1 MFNAGRAWDARP
13 TSRAGTPTAVYPDG
27 TDARTSE
34 PAPILA
40 KSPMSTLPNTVAPAD
55 SSATADPRSAS
66 LAFWRAA
73 ERDLLQ
79 HRYVFADDHAF
90 TDGDTGAMVDK

>member
-1 MFNAGRAWDARP
+1 MLNAGRASDARP
-13 TSRAGTPTAVYPDG
+13 TNRAGTPTAVYPGG

-55 SSATADPRSAS
+55 SSTPRPI
-66 LAFWRAA
+66 R
-73 ERDLLQ
+73 
-79 HRYVFADDHAF
+79 
-90 TDGDTGAMVDK
+90 GAPGGLPIY